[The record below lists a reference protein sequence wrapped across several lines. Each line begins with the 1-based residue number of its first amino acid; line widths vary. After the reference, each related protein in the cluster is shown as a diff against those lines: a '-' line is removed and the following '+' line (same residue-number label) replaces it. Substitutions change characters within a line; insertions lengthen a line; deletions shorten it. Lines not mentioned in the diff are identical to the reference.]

1 MSSWEA
7 HYQEFVIKWC
17 ESNGRNPPAKNPR
30 AVISD
35 PPQEEKMNENKG
47 QHMNAKLQ
55 TRLPSSSGQT
65 DGSVKVLRRQPVRE
79 EFVTKAKKAKTSFKK
94 EKTRTENQ
102 TCTVTGGSPQKKLQQ
117 KFEENRCST
126 HTMKQSISIPS
137 ESANAPPLTYYPT
150 MDQMENFEAFVAHL
164 ESLGA
169 HTEGIARIVPPKEW
183 IPRKA
188 GYEPSEMNEI
198 IIKKPVKQ
206 NIVSTGV
213 TGAFTTLGDRSLP
226 PLTVPKYVSLATNSS
241 YLAPSHKSHEEL
253 EELYWNQNQDASY
266 PSPLYAADV
275 EASLTDQDQEI
286 FNIPK
291 LHSLLTGM
299 EEKFPG
305 INLPYLYIGMW
316 RATFSWH
323 VEDMDLYGVNYLHH
337 GAPKTWYC
345 VPPQYGYK
353 LEQLAQKLFPDMAET
368 CFNLLRHKAVM
379 IGPEILK
386 ANNIPFNK
394 LVHEQGTIMVVFPHA
409 YHAGFNH
416 GFNMAEAI
424 NFALPRWVE
433 YGKRFRFCVCNA
445 RKTEVVIDMEQ
456 FLEQTRP
463 DKLELW
469 RSGEDFALHPE
480 DPEFLKMY
488 WEDLKSRLELGFIN
502 KHLFGKLR
510 DKLKMK
516 REIDPW
522 FRKKFPIGYAEDLE
536 LVIVD
541 KNKNN
546 IVSLKDA
553 TKAESNQR
561 GRSNDELGITES
573 KTIRSTEVRHRFKAC
588 SKCSGCVE
596 KNCNTCVNCMDKP
609 RNGGMNSIRQSCVK
623 RICKNPIVS
632 VILD

>member
-1 MSSWEA
+1 MNSWEK
-7 HYQEFVIKWC
+7 HYQEFVTNWC

-30 AVISD
+30 AVIYH
-35 PPQEEKMNENKG
+35 PPQEEIMNEEDKSVELKT
-47 QHMNAKLQ
+47 KLH
-55 TRLPSSSGQT
+55 LSSVKT
-65 DGSVKVLRRQPVRE
+65 NGSVKVQRRQPPVKE
-79 EFVTKAKKAKTSFKK
+79 EFVTKSKKAKTSFNRGKTIPENKTCSGIEGSQLQK
-94 EKTRTENQ
+94 E
-102 TCTVTGGSPQKKLQQ
+102 LQQ
-117 KFEENRCST
+117 MYDEIPCST
-126 HTMKQSISIPS
+126 QKMNKRFSVPA
-137 ESANAPPLTYYPT
+137 ESVNALPLTYYPT
-150 MDQMENFEAFVAHL
+150 MEQMENFEAFVAHM

-169 HTEGIARIVPPKEW
+169 HREGIARIIPPKEW

-188 GYEPSEMNEI
+188 GYEPSEMTEI

-206 NIVSTGV
+206 DMVSTGV
-213 TGAFTTLGDRSLP
+213 PGAFTTFGDRSLP
-226 PLTVPKYVSLATNSS
+226 PLTLPKYISLASNPT

-253 EELYWNQNQDASY
+253 EELYWKQNQDASN

-275 EASLTDQDQEI
+275 EASLTDADQEI

-291 LHSLLTGM
+291 LHSLLSGM

-353 LEQLAQKLFPDMAET
+353 LEQLAQKLFPDMTET

-386 ANNIPFNK
+386 VNNIPFNK

-433 YGKRFRFCVCNA
+433 YGKRFRFCVCND
-445 RKTEVVIDMEQ
+445 RKKEVVIDMEQ
-456 FLEQTRP
+456 FIEKIQP
-463 DKLELW
+463 EKLELW
-469 RSGEDFALHPE
+469 RNGQDFALHPE
-480 DPEFLKMY
+480 DPEFLKTY
-488 WEDLKSRLELGFIN
+488 WEDLNSRLELGFIN
-502 KHLFGKLR
+502 KHLFGKLK
-510 DKLKMK
+510 DKLRMK

-536 LVIVD
+536 LVTID
-541 KNKNN
+541 KNQNN
-546 IVSLKDA
+546 IVGQKDA
-553 TKAESNQR
+553 TKFESNR
-561 GRSNDELGITES
+561 GGNSHGELEISES
-573 KTIRSTEVRHRFKAC
+573 KSISSTKVRHRFKAC
-588 SKCSGCVE
+588 TKCSGCLE
-596 KNCNTCVNCMDKP
+596 KNCNACVNCMDKP
-609 RNGGMNSIRQSCVK
+609 RNGGMNVIRQRCVK
-623 RICKNPIVS
+623 RICKNPEVS
-632 VILD
+632 VICD